1 MVSDGVTL
9 VISPL
14 VSLMED
20 QVMALQKLG
29 VRAEMLSSTSEQE
42 DKKRI
47 MKEMLEPASPLKL
60 LYVTPE
66 KCSKSKQFMA
76 K

>member
-1 MVSDGVTL
+1 
-9 VISPL
+9 
-14 VSLMED
+14 
-20 QVMALQKLG
+20 MALQKLG
-29 VRAEMLSSTSEQE
+29 VRAEMLSSTTEQE

-47 MKEMLEPASPLKL
+47 MKEMLEPSSSLKL

>member
-1 MVSDGVTL
+1 MMTSTT
-9 VISPL
+9 
-14 VSLMED
+14 D
-20 QVMALQKLG
+20 Q
-29 VRAEMLSSTSEQE
+29 EN
-42 DKKRI
+42 KKRI
-47 MKEMLEPASPLKL
+47 MKEMLEPGSSLRL